1 MKEAI
6 SKEVAYFI
14 NIVSNSL
21 SLSQLLTIS
30 LYPMKKAIVTIL
42 SFLFLFSSCNYF
54 KSMGGNDFEKSSGIE
69 IENLSFEKV
78 NDLKVLGMIW
88 GFLKYYH
95 PEVDGGEY
103 NWDFELF
110 KIMPEILDCEDNAE
124 RDKALYNWINGL
136 GTIEI
141 ETESEEHDEGEVKIK
156 PDLEWINNSGFS
168 ADLQSKLNDVKQSKR
183 GYWHYYVNGNLKVA
197 NPIFR
202 NEAKYESMNYSDV
215 GYRLLALFRYWN
227 MIQYYFPYK
236 NLIEKDWKE
245 VMEEFIPIM
254 VEASNEIEYKLALV
268 KLIGEVHD
276 THAQYYGPDTTLTH
290 HFGSNR
296 VPVKLAFVEEKL
308 VVTDYSHVGFEMP
321 LKIGDIILSVDGKTI
336 PEILDEK
343 LPYNPAS
350 NYATKL
356 RNLSGKILRSTG
368 KSINVEIDRDGEP
381 MKMDLPTYSMKELLN
396 NKKSKDEDMFKKVR
410 PDIAYINN
418 GIIKKIELDD
428 LWPKFKDTKG
438 LIIDIRNYPSDFVLY
453 KFAELLVPNKTPF
466 TKISNVIYKEPGLF
480 KFTRTLYV
488 GERNPNYYKG
498 KVVILV
504 NENTQSSAEFH
515 AMAYQTA
522 PNAIVIGSTTAGAD
536 GNVSEIFLPGG
547 IRTMISGIGIYYP
560 DGRETQRVG
569 IVPDIEIKP
578 TIEGIRAGRDEM
590 LEKAIEII
598 ESK

>member
-14 NIVSNSL
+14 NIISNSL

-30 LYPMKKAIVTIL
+30 IYPMKKAIVTIL

-54 KSMGGNDFEKSSGIE
+54 KSMGSNDFEKSSGIE
-69 IENLSFEKV
+69 IENLSSEKV
-78 NDLKVLGMIW
+78 RDLKILGLTW

-95 PEVDGGEY
+95 PEVASGGY

-110 KIMPEILDCEDNAE
+110 KIMPEILDCENGVE
-124 RDKALYNWINGL
+124 RDKVLLSWISKL
-136 GTIEI
+136 GEF
-141 ETESEEHDEGEVKIK
+141 ELEDDPQEHDESEIKIK

-168 ADLQSKLNDVKQSKR
+168 ADLQSKLNDVKQSKI
-183 GYWHYYVNGNLKVA
+183 GYWHYYVNGNLNVA

-202 NEAKYESMNYSDV
+202 NEAKYDSMIYSDV

-254 VEASNEIEYKLALV
+254 VAAKSEVDYKLALV

-296 VPVKLAFVEEKL
+296 VTVKLAFVEENL
-308 VVTDYSHVGFEMP
+308 MVIDYSHVGFEMS

-356 RNLSGKILRSTG
+356 RNLSGKILRSTT
-368 KSINVEIDRDGEP
+368 KSINVEIDRDGKH

-396 NKKSKDEDMFKKVR
+396 NKKSKDEDMYKKVR

-428 LWPKFKDTKG
+428 LWSKFKDTKG

-488 GERNPNYYKG
+488 GDDNKDYYKG

-504 NENTQSSAEFH
+504 NEKTQSSAEFH
-515 AMAYQTA
+515 AMAYRTA
-522 PNAIVIGSTTAGAD
+522 PKALVIGSTTAGAD
-536 GNVSEIFLPGG
+536 GNVSEIYLPGG
-547 IRTMISGIGIYYP
+547 IRTLISGIGIYYP
-560 DGRETQRVG
+560 DGTETQRVG
-569 IVPDIEIKP
+569 IVPDIEVKP
-578 TIEGIRAGRDEM
+578 TVEGIRAGRDEV
-590 LEKAIEII
+590 LEKAIELI
-598 ESK
+598 ENH